1 MSAGRKILIV
11 GPSWVG
17 DMVMAQ
23 SLYKRLRRQDPDA
36 ELHVLAPGW
45 SRPVL
50 ERMPEISRT
59 IEQPLGHGEFGFF
72 ARRRL
77 GRALRAEK
85 YSQAI
90 VLPRSFKS
98 ALVPLFAAIPLR
110 TGFRGEMRYGVLN
123 DIRAFDEARLN
134 QTVKRFV
141 ALGARPGDSEIPEID
156 PPRLET
162 TPEQR
167 LGTLERFQL
176 DATEDGV
183 AFMPGAEY
191 GPAKRWPIGYFAD
204 LAVRLNRV
212 GIAVRILGSGKE
224 RKFGN
229 TIAKATE
236 GSLTRNFCGETSL
249 AEVADLLSA
258 SKAAVTNDS
267 GLMHMAAAVGT
278 QVIALYGSSSP
289 GFTPPLTE
297 TKRVFYLD
305 IECSPCFQREC
316 PLNHFRCMREISV
329 DSVCSAVVTALGG
342 TRAGATHG

>member
-1 MSAGRKILIV
+1 MSAGRKILVI

-36 ELHVLAPGW
+36 EIHVLAPGW
-45 SRPVL
+45 SKPVL
-50 ERMPEISRT
+50 ERMPEVSRT
-59 IEQPLGHGEFGFF
+59 IEQPIGHGEFGFF
-72 ARRRL
+72 TRRAL
-77 GRALRAEK
+77 GRTLRAEN

-110 TGFRGEMRYGVLN
+110 TGFRGEMRYGLLN
-123 DIRAFDEARLN
+123 DIRAFDETRLD

-141 ALGARPGDSEIPEID
+141 ALGARPGDPELSEIEL
-156 PPRLET
+156 PRLET

-167 LGTLERFQL
+167 FATLERFQL
-176 DATEDGV
+176 DSAEDSV
-183 AFMPGAEY
+183 TFMPGAEY
-191 GPAKRWPIGYFAD
+191 GPAKRWPIEYFAD
-204 LAVRLNRV
+204 LAARLNRV
-212 GIAVRILGSGKE
+212 GIAVRVLGSDKE
-224 RKFGN
+224 RDLGE
-229 TIAKATE
+229 TIAKATD
-236 GSLTRNFCGETSL
+236 GSRTRNLCGETSL
-249 AEVADLLSA
+249 AEVTDLLSA

-267 GLMHMAAAVGT
+267 GLLHMAAAVGT

-297 TKRVFYLD
+297 AKRVFYLD
-305 IECSPCFQREC
+305 IECSPCFQRTC
-316 PLNHFRCMREISV
+316 PLDHFRCMREISV

-342 TRAGATHG
+342 ARAEVTRG

>member
-1 MSAGRKILIV
+1 MNADRKILVI

-36 ELHVLAPGW
+36 EIHVLAPGW
-45 SRPVL
+45 SRPVI
-50 ERMPEISRT
+50 ERMPEISKT

-72 ARRRL
+72 ARRAL
-77 GRALRAEK
+77 GLSLRPEN

-90 VLPRSFKS
+90 VLPRSFKA
-98 ALVPLFAAIPLR
+98 ALVPFFAGIPRR
-110 TGFRGEMRYGVLN
+110 TGYRGEMRYGLLN
-123 DIRAFDEARLN
+123 DIRTFDKVRLN

-141 ALGARPGDSEIPEID
+141 ALGAQPGDPDLTEIEL
-156 PPRLET
+156 PRLET

-167 LGTLERFQL
+167 SATLERFEV
-176 DATEDGV
+176 DSAEDSV

-191 GPAKRWPIGYFAD
+191 GSAKRWPIRYFAD
-204 LAVRLNRV
+204 LAARLNQV
-212 GIAVRILGSGKE
+212 GITVRVLGSDKE
-224 RKFGN
+224 RDLGD
-229 TIAKATE
+229 TIVNATD
-236 GSLTRNFCGETSL
+236 GDRTRNLCGKTSL
-249 AEVADLLSA
+249 AEVTDLLSA

-267 GLMHMAAAVGT
+267 GLLHMAAAVGT

-297 TKRVFYLD
+297 AKRVFYLD

-316 PLNHFRCMREISV
+316 PLGHFRCMNDLSV

-342 TRAGATHG
+342 ARTAEAHG